1 MTAFFVFDGISAI
14 MRGGKRPGAGAPKG
28 NINRM
33 VHGRRSK
40 LLKRIVDML
49 KDREKCKKLAEF
61 VSQNG

>member
-1 MTAFFVFDGISAI
+1 